1 LNSQDKGPL
10 VACTLSFACGIYAAG
25 LLQAPFLPACIA
37 SLACLAGSFIFRRKH
52 VLFAFCILV
61 QFFLLGISILACSR
75 FCPAHH
81 IQRFN
86 RAFSSASPVILKGR
100 VISTP
105 VTKEKKQQFRIRVE
119 TFEDRG
125 YLVPCS
131 GTLFVVAKKYH
142 AVFPG
147 EEVLL
152 RGRLRRPFASAA
164 VPHKR
169 FVVKQKS
176 TAGIITDAVVLKSS
190 SQKMALRALFYRR
203 ISALREAL
211 QRLLRRDTS
220 AVCAGVLS
228 AMVLGDRGGLP
239 ATISNM
245 MIRTGTVHILVVS
258 GFNVGLV
265 CFICMLV
272 LKILRVPRLLRT
284 LGCCCLAV
292 VYCFVT
298 GSSGP
303 VVRATLMA
311 VVFLCGRLFKRDA
324 DIGSSCALAALIMLA
339 ADPEELFDVGFQ
351 LSFSS
356 VFAIIWLY
364 PCLKAF
370 IPPGIYKPPFLKMVL
385 ELLLVSLAAW
395 LGTAG
400 LIAWHFGLLTPVAV
414 AANLFVVPLASLLTL
429 CGFSMLITEALL
441 PQAAWIFAPASEF
454 LVHLLLMANNF
465 FLRIPG
471 ACIRLWQD

>member
-1 LNSQDKGPL
+1 
-10 VACTLSFACGIYAAG
+10 
-25 LLQAPFLPACIA
+25 LQY
-37 SLACLAGSFIFRRKH
+37 
-52 VLFAFCILV
+52 
-61 QFFLLGISILACSR
+61 FLLGISVLACSR

-81 IQRFN
+81 IQRFHH
-86 RAFSSASPVILKGR
+86 AFGSSSPVILKGR

-105 VTKEKKQQFRIRVE
+105 VPKGKTQQFRIQAE
-119 TFEDRG
+119 SFEDRG
-125 YLVPCS
+125 YSVPCS
-131 GTLFVVAKKYH
+131 GTLFVVAKKDK

-152 RGRLRRPFASAA
+152 RGRLRRPFAAVAA
-164 VPHKR
+164 LPHKR
-169 FVVKQKS
+169 FAVKQEG
-176 TAGIITDAVVLKSS
+176 TAGIISDAIVLKSGL
-190 SQKMALRALFYRR
+190 QTMPLWALFYRR
-203 ISALREAL
+203 VSALREKL
-211 QRLLRRDTS
+211 QGLLQKSTS

-228 AMVLGDRGGLP
+228 AMVLGERGSLP
-239 ATISNM
+239 VTISNI

-272 LKILRVPRLLRT
+272 LKVFRVPRLLRI
-284 LGCCCLAV
+284 LGCCCLTV
-292 VYCFVT
+292 LYCFVT

-339 ADPEELFDVGFQ
+339 AHPEELFDIGFQ

-364 PCLKAF
+364 PRLKDF
-370 IPPGIYKPPFLKMVL
+370 IPPGLFNPPFLKVVL

-400 LIAWHFGLLTPVAV
+400 LIAWHFGFFTPVAV

-429 CGFSMLITEALL
+429 CGFSLLIAEAFL
-441 PQAAWIFAPASEF
+441 PQAAWIFVPASEF
-454 LVHLLLMANNF
+454 LVYLLLTVNNF
-465 FLRIPG
+465 FIKLPG
-471 ACIRLWQD
+471 ACIRL